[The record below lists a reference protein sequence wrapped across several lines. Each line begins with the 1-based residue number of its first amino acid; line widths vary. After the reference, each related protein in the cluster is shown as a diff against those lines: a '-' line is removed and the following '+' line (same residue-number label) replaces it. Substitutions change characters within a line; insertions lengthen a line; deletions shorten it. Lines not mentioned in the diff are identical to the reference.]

1 MGSYKE
7 MVRQD
12 LKEAELY
19 SGAIKVLLSVVTNV
33 SAIPVRRAI
42 KQSLHVHQITFD
54 IRTNGRDARYTGQI
68 KGTVLSTN
76 INY

>member
-1 MGSYKE
+1 M
-7 MVRQD
+7 
-12 LKEAELY
+12 
-19 SGAIKVLLSVVTNV
+19 VTNV
-33 SAIPVRRAI
+33 PAIPVRRAI

-68 KGTVLSTN
+68 KGKVLSTN